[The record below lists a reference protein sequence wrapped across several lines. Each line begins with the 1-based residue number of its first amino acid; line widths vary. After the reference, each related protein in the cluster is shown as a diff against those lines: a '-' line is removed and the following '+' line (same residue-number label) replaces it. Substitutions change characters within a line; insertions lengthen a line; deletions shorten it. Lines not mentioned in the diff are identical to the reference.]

1 MLLLQ
6 AAHIQIF
13 KSFLVNNL
21 RKGGHKHWLEQ
32 IVKYF
37 PGNVGLSQA
46 GILMMGSGV
55 WGWEWSEGSG
65 CSVILKT

>member
-1 MLLLQ
+1 MPLLQ

-21 RKGGHKHWLEQ
+21 RKGGHKRWLEQ

-55 WGWEWSEGSG
+55 WGG
-65 CSVILKT
+65 VK